1 MSDAEVPWSL
11 PHREVGSRL
20 EELRERHGLT
30 QSAVVDLLGARGIR
44 TNVSSLSKLE
54 NGKLKRIPSGLIEAL
69 LDLYETEPESET
81 RRYVLGLLS
90 VDTTPA
96 GRRRRPPLWR
106 RHAALLGPMKF
117 EPYLQLERKAAKLR
131 NHQPRLVPGLL
142 QTCGYAQRT
151 IETMRPELSA
161 ADVRGLV
168 DVRMDRQRQVLGGDV
183 LHEFQA
189 LLDEEVLRR
198 QVGDEAVRRDQLR
211 HLLVLTEQ
219 GKVTIRVLPD
229 SLGIHPGMAGP
240 FVLMGFDDADQDV
253 VWCELAKRSVYF
265 DQTEDVDYYD
275 GVFTD
280 LWERAL
286 CPAETRALIKKMI

>member
-1 MSDAEVPWSL
+1 MSNAEVPWSL

-20 EELRERHGLT
+20 EELRERRGLT
-30 QSAVVDLLGARGIR
+30 QSAVVDLLGRRDIR

-54 NGKLKRIPSGLIEAL
+54 NGKLKRIPSGLVEAL
-69 LDLYETEPESET
+69 LDVYETESET

-90 VDTTPA
+90 MDTTPA

-142 QTCGYAQRT
+142 QTRGYAQRT
-151 IETMRPELSA
+151 IETLRPELSA
-161 ADVRGLV
+161 PDVRGLI
-168 DVRMDRQRQVLGGDV
+168 DVRMDRQQQVLGGDV
-183 LHEFQA
+183 LREFQA

-198 QVGDEAVRRDQLR
+198 RVGDKAVRREQLQY
-211 HLLVLTEQ
+211 LLDLAEQ
-219 GKVTIRVLPD
+219 DKVDIRVLPD
-229 SLGIHPGMAGP
+229 SIGIHPGAAGP
-240 FVLMGFDDADQDV
+240 FVLMGFADVDQDV
-253 VWCELAKRSVYF
+253 VWCELARRSVYF
-265 DQTEDVDYYD
+265 DQSEDVAYYD

-286 CPAETRALIKKMI
+286 SPADTRALIKKMT